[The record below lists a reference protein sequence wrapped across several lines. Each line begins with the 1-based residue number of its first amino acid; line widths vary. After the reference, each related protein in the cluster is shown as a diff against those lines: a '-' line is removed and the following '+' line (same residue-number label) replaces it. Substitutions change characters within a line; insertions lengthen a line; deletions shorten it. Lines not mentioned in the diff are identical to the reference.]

1 MTIKIMAF
9 LVKRDNVSNDELTWF
24 RGAWHRARAMHGR

>member
-9 LVKRDNVSNDELTWF
+9 LVKRHDVSNEELIEHCTM
-24 RGAWHRARAMHGR
+24 RMTTSPLS

>member
-9 LVKRDNVSNDELTWF
+9 LVKRHDVTNDVAGGCRSDLNP
-24 RGAWHRARAMHGR
+24 